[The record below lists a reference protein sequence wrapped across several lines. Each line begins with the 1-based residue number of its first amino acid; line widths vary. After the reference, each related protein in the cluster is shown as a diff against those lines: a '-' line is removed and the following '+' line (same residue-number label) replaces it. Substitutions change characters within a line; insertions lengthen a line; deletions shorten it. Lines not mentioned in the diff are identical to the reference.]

1 MKKLLESASIL
12 FVEDDESLQNS
23 ITYILK
29 NEGFD
34 VIPVKTGE
42 EAVHTATIAPPDLLL
57 LDLVLPGM
65 DGFSVCETL
74 KRNPRT
80 ANIYVVMLT
89 GKKLVTE
96 IAAGLRDYADDYI
109 TKPFEPE
116 ILLARIHAILR
127 RKKKIKDP
135 VADSLIKFQEITIDP
150 DAREVVV
157 AGQSIKL
164 TKTEFDLLL
173 MLAKKPNI
181 VFTRTQILEKL
192 RFDDYEI
199 TERIVDYQISGLRKK
214 LYPAGDCIETI
225 RGVGYKFKSL

>member
-1 MKKLLESASIL
+1 L
-12 FVEDDESLQNS
+12 FVEDDESLQKS
-23 ITYILK
+23 ITFILR

-34 VIPVKTGE
+34 VIPVRTGE
-42 EAVHTATIAPPDLLL
+42 EAVEAATNAPPDLML

-65 DGFSVCETL
+65 DGFSVCEIL

-80 ANIYVVMLT
+80 ASIFIVMLT
-89 GKKLVTE
+89 GKKLVKD

-127 RKKKIKDP
+127 RKKKVNEPD
-135 VADSLIKFQEITIDP
+135 ADTRMKFKEITIDP
-150 DAREVVV
+150 DAREVMV
-157 AGQSIKL
+157 AGQSVQL
-164 TKTEFDLLL
+164 TKTEFDLLF
-173 MLAKKPNI
+173 MLAQKPNI
-181 VFTRTQILEKL
+181 VFTRSQILERL

-214 LYPAGDCIETI
+214 LCGAGDCIETI